1 MDAEILIEQGSSYGF
16 HDWMRAWK
24 LLFRLCDE
32 LMIFGEGFFIHVQAL
47 LAGFSTRLFT
57 L

>member
-47 LAGFSTRLFT
+47 LAGFSMRLFT